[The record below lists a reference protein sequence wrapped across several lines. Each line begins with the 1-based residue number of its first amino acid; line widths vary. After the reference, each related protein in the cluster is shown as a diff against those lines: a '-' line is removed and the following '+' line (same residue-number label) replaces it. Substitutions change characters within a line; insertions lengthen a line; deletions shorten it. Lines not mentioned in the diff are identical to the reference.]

1 MDGVGTVDGRTR
13 RDSHRTSVI
22 LDITKRE
29 VKGTHGRGGTVERM
43 AAGRWKGWWRD
54 DATEGLL
61 KVMIF
66 REI

>member
-1 MDGVGTVDGRTR
+1 MDNGGTVERRTR

-43 AAGRWKGWWRD
+43 VAGRRMGVGWADVAGRRH
-54 DATEGLL
+54 G
-61 KVMIF
+61 
-66 REI
+66 EIT